1 MRCKIK
7 GENSMREKRGD
18 KKRKK
23 KRKKKCY
30 YQDLNSS
37 ANSLSKTNSLN
48 QAHIFF
54 NF

>member
-23 KRKKKCY
+23 KRKKKCCY
-30 YQDLNSS
+30 
-37 ANSLSKTNSLN
+37 
-48 QAHIFF
+48 
-54 NF
+54 

>member
-23 KRKKKCY
+23 KRKKK
-30 YQDLNSS
+30 NVV
-37 ANSLSKTNSLN
+37 
-48 QAHIFF
+48 IRI
-54 NF
+54 

>member
-7 GENSMREKRGD
+7 GENSMREKRGE

-23 KRKKKCY
+23 KKEKKKCC

-37 ANSLSKTNSLN
+37 AN
-48 QAHIFF
+48 
-54 NF
+54 